1 MKNANEPGKEPLG
14 QDLAAFLAETA
25 TADLGGIVVALAD
38 AAKSIAAL
46 IARGPL
52 GGALGATLGANS
64 DGDIQ
69 KALDIFA
76 DKAFEDA
83 LTGTQA
89 RAFISEERETPT
101 SVNPDGRFLL
111 AFDPLDGSSNI
122 DVNVTIGSIFSIL
135 DAPAAATVDVADFL
149 QPGNR
154 QRAAG
159 MFIYGPNTA
168 LVFSLGAGTHVAT
181 LDPATGEFRMTQL
194 HFLIPEGR
202 AEFAINASNARHWP
216 APVRAYVDDCLMG
229 EPGPRAKDFNMRWI
243 ASLVADGYRIM
254 HRGGAYLYPDDAR
267 AGYAQGRLRLLYEA
281 NPISMLVEQAGGL
294 AIDGVNRILD
304 LPPKTL
310 HARTPLIFGSTDKVE
325 RIRSYFVDGH
335 RSAARAPLFGK
346 RGLLR

>member
-1 MKNANEPGKEPLG
+1 
-14 QDLAAFLAETA
+14 
-25 TADLGGIVVALAD
+25 
-38 AAKSIAAL
+38 
-46 IARGPL
+46 
-52 GGALGATLGANS
+52 
-64 DGDIQ
+64 
-69 KALDIFA
+69 
-76 DKAFEDA
+76 
-83 LTGTQA
+83 
-89 RAFISEERETPT
+89 
-101 SVNPDGRFLL
+101 
-111 AFDPLDGSSNI
+111 
-122 DVNVTIGSIFSIL
+122 
-135 DAPAAATVDVADFL
+135 
-149 QPGNR
+149 
-154 QRAAG
+154 
-159 MFIYGPNTA
+159 
-168 LVFSLGAGTHVAT
+168 
-181 LDPATGEFRMTQL
+181 
-194 HFLIPEGR
+194 
-202 AEFAINASNARHWP
+202 
-216 APVRAYVDDCLMG
+216 VRAYVDDCLMG